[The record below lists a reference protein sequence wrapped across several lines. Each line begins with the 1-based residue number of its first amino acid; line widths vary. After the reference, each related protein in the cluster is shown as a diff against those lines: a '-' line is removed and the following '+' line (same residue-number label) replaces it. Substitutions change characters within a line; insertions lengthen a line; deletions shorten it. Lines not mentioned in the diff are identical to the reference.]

1 MPYLNKESVVGASK
15 TLNDILISK
24 GYIDEPLL
32 FPTIDFEEL
41 KSGQSQDFPDL
52 EVTEKIYN
60 NDKNIINIIH
70 GLIQSVDRNKDQNT
84 TFNKIL
90 TRKDETIKDLQ
101 AKNLSLQKEINKN
114 MKHIQQQQNEIEIL
128 NNRKFELTSRNNLMM
143 KNINRFKQ
151 KFKDLEV
158 KYEIEIKRQLMEIE
172 TLKNQLINKK
182 NLSTSITYGIRT
194 KRLRTDMTPN
204 TIVGNNPIINN
215 TFDEVNS
222 IVTPQLNTEY
232 EDMINHLSSLVDNLL
247 KENYKLT
254 TFVKSMTSYFSN
266 LNTNL
271 YQFHNNPDIVISNP
285 SDFIANVDNDVEI
298 DIKDVE
304 GYDTVVTPFLNN
316 IYKNYHYLKDVI
328 DSFNDIEDE
337 NVENLKNELKVVTKN
352 WEDAMKTL
360 EDWKSRR
367 K

>member
-32 FPTIDFEEL
+32 FPTIDFDQL
-41 KSGQSQDFPDL
+41 KTGQSQEFPEL
-52 EVTEKIYN
+52 QVTEKIYN

-101 AKNLSLQKEINKN
+101 AKNLLLQKEINKN
-114 MKHIQQQQNEIEIL
+114 LKHIQQQQNEIEIL

-143 KNINRFKQ
+143 KNISRFKQ
-151 KFKDLEV
+151 KFKDLEI
-158 KYEIEIKRQLMEIE
+158 KYEIEIKRQLIEID

-182 NLSTSITYGIRT
+182 NLSTSITYGIKT
-194 KRLRTDMTPN
+194 KRLKTDFTPN
-204 TIVGNNPIINN
+204 TIIGNNPIINN
-215 TFDEVNS
+215 TFTED
-222 IVTPQLNTEY
+222 IVTPQLNIEY

-247 KENYKLT
+247 RENHKLT
-254 TFVKSMTSYFSN
+254 KFMKSMTSYFSN
-266 LNTNL
+266 LNNNL
-271 YQFHNNPDIVISNP
+271 YQFQNNPNIVISNP
-285 SDFIANVDNDVEI
+285 SDFISNTDDDIEI

-316 IYKNYHYLKDVI
+316 IYKNYHHLKDVI
-328 DSFNDIEDE
+328 DGFNNIEDPD
-337 NVENLKNELKVVTKN
+337 VENLKNELNIVTKN